1 MKTKE
6 TIYEKKFNSMPDLNK
21 KSRSY
26 RVNQHKQG
34 ILPKVISHLQVK
46 ADEETSQKL
55 YALYLAMKR
64 LNSRYTV
71 GELMREVIRFVYD
84 YRGLFYDSYDAKNP
98 FELDY
103 YCKRFFDLWR
113 TTQTPLMIFEKKHIM
128 NIDGINILISNPL
141 KPVYNSEDLK
151 DSTQYHEKEFNNSLA
166 IQYSLRKA
174 IHDLEESYKKFNGN
188 ECDETMYNTRRLKK

>member
-84 YRGLFYDSYDAKNP
+84 FRGLFYDSYNKENP
-98 FELDY
+98 FEIDY

-113 TTQTPLMIFEKKHIM
+113 TTQTPLMIFDKEQIT
-128 NIDGINILISNPL
+128 NIDGSINILISNPL

-166 IQYSLRKA
+166 IQYSLRKS
-174 IHDLEESYKKFNGN
+174 IIDLEEAYKKFNGKV
-188 ECDETMYNTRRLKK
+188 CDDTTYKTRRLK